1 MYILGLCHKTH
12 TLFTDHALTAMLEK
26 LASVI
31 ILNLEGESN
40 TFTLTH
46 FKKEEMHSNHYHTDM
61 N

>member
-1 MYILGLCHKTH
+1 
-12 TLFTDHALTAMLEK
+12 MLEM

-40 TFTLTH
+40 TLTLTH

>member
-1 MYILGLCHKTH
+1 
-12 TLFTDHALTAMLEK
+12 MLEM